1 MTPIIRLEDVHYT
14 YNSDSNNPVKAV
26 DGVSLNIE
34 RGEYVVILGHNGS
47 GKSTLAKLLNGLL
60 LPTEGDVWV
69 RNWNTKERM
78 NLRSIRST
86 VGMVFQTPDNQIV
99 ATIVEED
106 VAFGPENLGIPHD
119 GIVERVDSSLQLVD
133 MAEFRHRA
141 PHLLSGGQK
150 QRICIA
156 GVLAMQPDVLV
167 LDESTAMLDPQGRKE
182 VLEIAQRL
190 NQNEGK
196 TIIAITHYMEEAV
209 WADRLVVMEG
219 GRIAMAGTPRE
230 VFTQAEQLRELQID
244 IPQITKLAHALH
256 AKDASFPRDV
266 LTVQDFVAALSQR
279 PMADRSSRADGQV
292 VQTSSSG
299 KEPIIELQSI
309 AHNYMHNTPLEV
321 QAISNVSLDV
331 RQGEILG
338 VIGHTGSGKST
349 IIQHLNALLRP
360 HEGHA
365 LIFGNDTANPKTDV
379 LAIRRRVGL
388 VFQQPEAQLFEQY
401 VGDDIAYGPR
411 NLKLDKPTVRERVR
425 KAMAAV
431 GLGFDEFKD
440 RITFSLSG
448 GQMRRVAVAGVLA
461 LEPEVLVLDEPTAGL
476 DPQGRIQLI
485 DHILKL
491 HREEGM
497 TLVIISH
504 NMEELAQLCH
514 RICVIENGTV
524 AMIET
529 PDVIFGQ
536 PEKLREM
543 GLGIPP
549 VTDAVYQLL
558 RGAGSKNSALT
569 VDQAAELLLGVFGD
583 STEGAAA

>member
-34 RGEYVVILGHNGS
+34 QGEYVVILGHNGS

-69 RNWNTKERM
+69 RDWNTKERA

-230 VFTQAEQLRELQID
+230 IFAQAERLRELQID
-244 IPQITKLAHALH
+244 VPQITKLAHALH

-279 PMADRSSRADGQV
+279 PTKERSSRAEGQV
-292 VQTSSSG
+292 VQASTS
-299 KEPIIELQSI
+299 
-309 AHNYMHNTPLEV
+309 
-321 QAISNVSLDV
+321 
-331 RQGEILG
+331 RQR
-338 VIGHTGSGKST
+338 
-349 IIQHLNALLRP
+349 A
-360 HEGHA
+360 
-365 LIFGNDTANPKTDV
+365 
-379 LAIRRRVGL
+379 
-388 VFQQPEAQLFEQY
+388 
-401 VGDDIAYGPR
+401 
-411 NLKLDKPTVRERVR
+411 
-425 KAMAAV
+425 
-431 GLGFDEFKD
+431 
-440 RITFSLSG
+440 
-448 GQMRRVAVAGVLA
+448 
-461 LEPEVLVLDEPTAGL
+461 
-476 DPQGRIQLI
+476 
-485 DHILKL
+485 DH
-491 HREEGM
+491 
-497 TLVIISH
+497 
-504 NMEELAQLCH
+504 
-514 RICVIENGTV
+514 
-524 AMIET
+524 
-529 PDVIFGQ
+529 
-536 PEKLREM
+536 
-543 GLGIPP
+543 
-549 VTDAVYQLL
+549 
-558 RGAGSKNSALT
+558 
-569 VDQAAELLLGVFGD
+569 
-583 STEGAAA
+583 